1 MQAFCLSPYPDKKAK
16 DKEGIILRPIITTC
30 DLISKNLTLCISKH
44 LVFFFSPCTRANR
57 LYKLDCLWKYQY
69 ACVHR
74 NVCAFSELFV
84 SLSKVV
90 SVCAWLL
97 QVYMCLFVCMSA
109 CAVQA
114 FMQDFGLL
122 NYDPNLLCVLSVIVN
137 SPDSLCFSPQ
147 YKHWWKQRAHT
158 EGCASASRV
167 PLSWLSVFKQTGGP
181 SLIYCYS

>member
-1 MQAFCLSPYPDKKAK
+1 MFVTISWQESKGQRGHNSQPPLLPPMTWYLRTWRYAFPS
-16 DKEGIILRPIITTC
+16 
-30 DLISKNLTLCISKH
+30 TL
-44 LVFFFSPCTRANR
+44 FFFLLARVQVD
-57 LYKLDCLWKYQY
+57 YKHDCLWKYQY

-97 QVYMCLFVCMSA
+97 QVYMCLFVCMSV
-109 CAVQA
+109 CAVRA

-122 NYDPNLLCVLSVIVN
+122 NYDLNLLCVLSVSVN

-158 EGCASASRV
+158 EGCASASWV

-181 SLIYCYS
+181 SLIYWYS

>member
-1 MQAFCLSPYPDKKAK
+1 MTWYLRTWHYAFPS
-16 DKEGIILRPIITTC
+16 
-30 DLISKNLTLCISKH
+30 TL
-44 LVFFFSPCTRANR
+44 FFFLLAHVQVDYTSTTVYENISMHVCTEM
-57 LYKLDCLWKYQY
+57 
-69 ACVHR
+69 CVHR

-97 QVYMCLFVCMSA
+97 LVYMCLFVCMSV
-109 CAVQA
+109 CAVRA

-122 NYDPNLLCVLSVIVN
+122 NYDLNLLCVLSVSVN